1 LIAGQNPNSTPP
13 LLEMRG
19 ISKSYPGVRAVR
31 NVDLQLRR
39 GEVLALLGENGAGK
53 STLIKILGGAHAPD
67 SGEVLLDGKR
77 LELNS
82 PNASARAGIAVIY
95 QELNLVP
102 QLTPWENIF
111 LGQERGW
118 GRTDRSEER
127 NRTVTL
133 LQQLGQSLDLD
144 ICCGDLSIAQQQ
156 VVEIAKSLA
165 REARVLVFDEPTA
178 ALSPQEVER
187 LLNLIKR
194 LRADGIGII
203 YISHRLDEI
212 FQIADRILVL
222 RDGEQVANGETQ
234 RWTRASLIAA
244 MVGRELDQEYPARE
258 AALGGVRLEVSQ
270 LSRMPAVQPCS
281 FTLRRGEILGVTGLV
296 GSGRTELAR
305 LLAGAD
311 RATGGFVRL
320 DGRELRIRS
329 PREAINAGICLLTED
344 RKHQGLVLSATV
356 QENFALPNLGHLAR
370 AGVIQRNKERTR
382 CREYAERLRIRLD
395 GLDAPAGKLS
405 GGNQQKVVLAKWLER
420 DAEVLI
426 FDEPTRGIDVGAKY
440 EIYLLLNEL
449 ARQGKSI
456 LMISSELPEV
466 LGMSDRILVMHAGR
480 ITGEISNPRESTQE
494 QIMQMAVA

>member
-1 LIAGQNPNSTPP
+1 MVAGQTHNSTPP

-19 ISKSYPGVRAVR
+19 ISKSYPGVRALR

-77 LELNS
+77 FDLNA
-82 PNASARAGIAVIY
+82 PVASARAGIAVIY

-118 GRTDRSEER
+118 GWTQRAEER
-127 NRTVTL
+127 ARAASL
-133 LQQLGQSLDLD
+133 LQQLGQPLDLD
-144 ICCGDLSIAQQQ
+144 ARCGDLSIAQQQ

-165 REARVLVFDEPTA
+165 RQARILVLDEPTA
-178 ALSPQEVER
+178 ALTPQEVDR
-187 LLNLIKR
+187 LLDLIRR
-194 LRADGIGII
+194 LRVEGIGII
-203 YISHRLDEI
+203 YISHRLDEV
-212 FQIADRILVL
+212 FKLADRIVVL
-222 RDGEQVANGETQ
+222 RDGEQVATGETQ
-234 RWTRASLIAA
+234 QWTRASLIAA
-244 MVGRELDQEYPARE
+244 MVGRELEQEYPARE
-258 AALGGVRLEVSQ
+258 PMLGEVRLEVSQ
-270 LSRMPAVQPCS
+270 LSRIPEVQPCS
-281 FTLRRGEILGVTGLV
+281 FSIRRGEILGLTGLV

-311 RATGGFVRL
+311 RATSGTIRL
-320 DGRELRIRS
+320 DGRPLEIHS
-329 PREAINAGICLLTED
+329 PRDAINSGICLLTED

-356 QENFALPNLGHLAR
+356 QENFALPNLGHLSQH
-370 AGVIQRNKERTR
+370 GVIQRELEQTR

-395 GLDAPAGKLS
+395 VLGAPASQLS

-420 DAEVLI
+420 NAEVLI

-449 ARQGKSI
+449 ARQGKAI

-466 LGMSDRILVMHAGR
+466 IGMSDRILVMHAGR
-480 ITGEISNPRESTQE
+480 ITGEIANPREATQE
-494 QIMQMAVA
+494 QIMQLAVA